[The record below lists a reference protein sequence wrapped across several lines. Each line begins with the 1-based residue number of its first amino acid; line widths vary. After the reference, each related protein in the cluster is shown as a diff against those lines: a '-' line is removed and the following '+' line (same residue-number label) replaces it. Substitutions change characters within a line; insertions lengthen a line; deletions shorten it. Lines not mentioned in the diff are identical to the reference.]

1 MKITLI
7 IIALII
13 LTACQGQNTL
23 IKYDNS
29 YFKASPSATIE
40 VTQELSVPANSA
52 RAYFQSGELLSHTGI
67 NHYNV
72 SCEILVNTVSESR
85 QIIAPG
91 VFNVTSISQDESPIV
106 MRRTIQ
112 VAALSFNYQQYALGG
127 GGGGS
132 GGDSP
137 VDIHRYYRFKLSAQD
152 TSKQKIQVRSLTCR
166 GVLDEPYDAVLP
178 TFNEMQAAVGQYVK
192 FDLKLID
199 M

>member
-1 MKITLI
+1 VCPQTPPERIFKVVSYSVIQELI
-7 IIALII
+7 I
-13 LTACQGQNTL
+13 TMSVV
-23 IKYDNS
+23 KYWS
-29 YFKASPSATIE
+29 IP
-40 VTQELSVPANSA
+40 
-52 RAYFQSGELLSHTGI
+52 
-67 NHYNV
+67 
-72 SCEILVNTVSESR
+72 SESR